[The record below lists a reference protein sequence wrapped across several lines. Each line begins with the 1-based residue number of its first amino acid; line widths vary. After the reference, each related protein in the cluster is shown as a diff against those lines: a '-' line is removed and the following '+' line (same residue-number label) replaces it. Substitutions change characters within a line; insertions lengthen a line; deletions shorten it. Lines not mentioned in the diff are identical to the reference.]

1 MRCTIGIVALA
12 LIICPGSVDAG
23 TPQRTA
29 VMKISGVPRQFTVQ
43 VDQASPNLADQ
54 CVEGNRI
61 SEATLEFVDVG
72 GDESGYYVYELKNVL
87 IESVNTGG
95 TNDAGQPT
103 EIVTLNFD
111 EIRVTYTQRQET
123 EQRATPPRYSYT
135 PSPR

>member
-1 MRCTIGIVALA
+1 M
-12 LIICPGSVDAG
+12 
-23 TPQRTA
+23 
-29 VMKISGVPRQFTVQ
+29 
-43 VDQASPNLADQ
+43 
-54 CVEGNRI
+54 
-61 SEATLEFVDVG
+61 
-72 GDESGYYVYELKNVL
+72 YELKNVL

-123 EQRATPPRYSYT
+123 EQRATPPRYFYT